1 MWSEQDNRK
10 KNSSRNN
17 SDVNKNSKPEYIVP
31 PKLDFSEGI
40 ILQDLFKL
48 MLTLKCTVYYY

>member
-1 MWSEQDNRK
+1 MEK
-10 KNSSRNN
+10 YYYLYT
-17 SDVNKNSKPEYIVP
+17 VNKNSKPEYIVQ

-40 ILQDLFKL
+40 ILQDLFQL